1 MESSYLLTSFFSLG
15 VWNWFILA
23 GVLFGLEIL
32 LPGTFLL
39 WLGFAAVAVGL
50 ISLGIDWS
58 WQLQLISFG
67 GLSLVAILAW
77 RRLGTRVEPVGDRPF
92 LNRRADAFVGRVFT
106 LEKPI
111 MDGAGTLRIDDTV
124 WRVTGPD
131 SPAGSRVQVTRA
143 DGTTLVVDRSE
154 S

>member
-23 GVLFGLEIL
+23 GILFGLEIL

-50 ISLGIDWS
+50 ISLGVAWA
-58 WQLQLISFG
+58 WQLQLIAFAV
-67 GLSLVAILAW
+67 LSLVAIAAW
-77 RRLGTRVEPVGDRPF
+77 RWLGARTDPEGDRPF
-92 LNRRADAFVGRVFT
+92 LNRRAEAFVGRVFT

-111 MDGAGTLRIDDTV
+111 VDGSGTLRIDDTV

-131 SPAGSRVQVTRA
+131 TAAGSRVRVTAA
-143 DGTTLVVDRSE
+143 DGTSLVVDRSE
-154 S
+154 A

>member
-15 VWNWFILA
+15 VWSWFILA
-23 GVLFGLEIL
+23 GILFGLEIL

-50 ISLGIDWS
+50 ISLGVAWA
-58 WQLQLISFG
+58 WQLQLIAFAV
-67 GLSLVAILAW
+67 LSLVAIAAW
-77 RRLGTRVEPVGDRPF
+77 RWLGTRTDPEGDRPF
-92 LNRRADAFVGRVFT
+92 LNRRAEAFVGRVFT

-111 MDGAGTLRIDDTV
+111 VDGSGTLRIDDTV

-131 SPAGSRVQVTRA
+131 TAAGSRVRVTA
-143 DGTTLVVDRSE
+143 AEGTSLVVDRSE
-154 S
+154 T

>member
-15 VWNWFILA
+15 VWSWFILA
-23 GVLFGLEIL
+23 GILFGLEIL

-50 ISLGIDWS
+50 ISLGVAWA
-58 WQLQLISFG
+58 WQLQLIAFAV
-67 GLSLVAILAW
+67 LSLVAIVAW
-77 RRLGTRVEPVGDRPF
+77 RWLGARTAPEGDRPF
-92 LNRRADAFVGRVFT
+92 LNRRAEAFVGRVFT

-111 MDGAGTLRIDDTV
+111 VDGSGTLRIDDTV

-131 SPAGSRVQVTRA
+131 TAAGSRVRVTA
-143 DGTTLVVDRSE
+143 AEGTSLVVDRSE
-154 S
+154 A

>member
-23 GVLFGLEIL
+23 GILFGLEIL

-67 GLSLVAILAW
+67 VLSLVAILAW

-92 LNRRADAFVGRVFT
+92 LNRRADAFVGRIFT

-111 MDGAGTLRIDDTV
+111 MDGSGTLRIDDTV
-124 WRVTGPD
+124 WRVSGPD
-131 SPAGSRVQVTRA
+131 SPAGSRVRVTRA